1 MGSIPL
7 ISSDRALA
15 ERVTRLVQACTGD
28 ASGLVPV
35 TGADEALEV
44 LNLEVPE
51 LVFFNFSDPAIDSFG
66 LLNSILKDPWLHF
79 GGIIALC
86 ADQHAGDRLEKV
98 RGANII
104 ISLIG
109 DDLERYLPKI
119 LNIIAK
125 NRRILFQRG
134 IGSDLMRT
142 LSGSYQLGND
152 TIEANCYANLVC
164 NFLFNADKID
174 AGGKMGVNLAL
185 TEMLINAIEH
195 GNCGVSYEEKNAW
208 LEAGG
213 TMRALL
219 AEKCLDPEV
228 SGRRVL
234 FEYTMRPEKSTFVI
248 ADEGRGFDW
257 RNVAD
262 GSAADALHRLH
273 GRGIILAR
281 SLTRNLRYSEK
292 GNAVTFEIEH
302 LPDCTNALP
311 ALFEDRTPLHV
322 VPGDIVLQE
331 GAAGDF
337 LYYIV
342 KGHFDVIVQETEVM
356 TLSADDIVMGEMAF
370 LLNKRRSATVRAT
383 APGTLIRLS
392 KREFVEALKHKPH
405 YGLFLSRLLA
415 QRIERLNAERF

>member
-1 MGSIPL
+1 MGIIPL
-7 ISSDRALA
+7 ISSDRVLA
-15 ERVTRLVQACTGD
+15 ERVTALVKSTTGD
-28 ASGLVPV
+28 ASGLAPI
-35 TGADEALEV
+35 TGADEALEF

-51 LVFFNFSDPAIDSFG
+51 LVFINFSDPAIDSFA
-66 LLNSILKDPWLHF
+66 LLDSILKDPWLHF

-86 ADQHAGDRLEKV
+86 ADQKTGERLEEV

-104 ISLIG
+104 ISLID

-119 LNIIAK
+119 LNIIAR
-125 NRRILFQRG
+125 NRRILFQRS
-134 IGSDLMRT
+134 IGSDLVRT

-164 NFLFNADKID
+164 NFLFNTDKID

-195 GNCGVSYEEKNAW
+195 GNCGIGYEEKNAW

-219 AEKCLDPEV
+219 AEKCLDPQV

-234 FEYTMRPEKSTFVI
+234 FEYSIRPEKSTFVI
-248 ADEGRGFDW
+248 ADEGQGFDW
-257 RNVAD
+257 RNVAA
-262 GSAADALHRLH
+262 GSAADALQRLH
-273 GRGIILAR
+273 GRGITLTR
-281 SLTRNLRYSEK
+281 RFTRNLRYSEQ
-292 GNAVTFEIEH
+292 GNVVTFEIEH
-302 LPDCTNALP
+302 LKDCTNAVP
-311 ALFEDRTPLHV
+311 ALFEDRTPIHV
-322 VPGDIVLQE
+322 APGDIVLQE

-342 KGHFDVIVQETEVM
+342 KGHFDVIVQGTEVM

-370 LLNKRRSATVRAT
+370 LLNNRRSATVQAT
-383 APGTLIRLS
+383 TPGTLIRLS

-415 QRIERLNAERF
+415 QRIERLNAGRF